1 MVPVGVVCMQ
11 WGFVTAW
18 SLGNGCVLSSAQ
30 LCNVSALERRHTNHT
45 ELQALCAAMRQS
57 IGQDTLGGDYKCVTG
72 TLSIDS
78 IRFDSPTKSF
88 HSQH

>member
-1 MVPVGVVCMQ
+1 MQ

-30 LCNVSALERRHTNHT
+30 LCNVSALERRHTNNT

-57 IGQDTLGGDYKCVTG
+57 IGQDTLGGDYKCVTQ
-72 TLSIDS
+72 TLRNDRSVNRGPIPLAAL
-78 IRFDSPTKSF
+78 RTLEV
-88 HSQH
+88 Q